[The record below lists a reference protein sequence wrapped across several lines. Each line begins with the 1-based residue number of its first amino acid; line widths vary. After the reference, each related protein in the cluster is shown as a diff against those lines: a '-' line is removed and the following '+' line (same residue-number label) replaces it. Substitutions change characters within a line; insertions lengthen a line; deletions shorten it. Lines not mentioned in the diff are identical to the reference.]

1 MTQDETRREQV
12 PPHETSASP
21 VQVSVAMPHYFG
33 LTPPTLLFGIATA
46 ALALAVVLAVVGHW
60 VAALAL
66 AVVALLSA
74 LMFLGGARRKPDT
87 AVARASARASHNARD
102 RAVWLLETFKVR
114 SAAARDVTSMR
125 HELLALEGR
134 RESLFRALGVAV
146 YEENEAETKA
156 VKDELSTV
164 HAEIEDRERRIEEV
178 ASEARERLEQG
189 RRHVQPTVIRKP
201 GDEE

>member
-1 MTQDETRREQV
+1 VSQDETRREQV

-46 ALALAVVLAVVGHW
+46 ALALAIVLAIAGHW
-60 VAALAL
+60 VAALVL

-102 RAVWLLETFKVR
+102 RAAWLLETLRVR
-114 SAAARDVTSMR
+114 SAAARDVTSTR
-125 HELLALEGR
+125 HELLALESR
-134 RESLFRALGVAV
+134 RESLFRAPGVAV
-146 YEENEAETKA
+146 
-156 VKDELSTV
+156 
-164 HAEIEDRERRIEEV
+164 
-178 ASEARERLEQG
+178 
-189 RRHVQPTVIRKP
+189 
-201 GDEE
+201 